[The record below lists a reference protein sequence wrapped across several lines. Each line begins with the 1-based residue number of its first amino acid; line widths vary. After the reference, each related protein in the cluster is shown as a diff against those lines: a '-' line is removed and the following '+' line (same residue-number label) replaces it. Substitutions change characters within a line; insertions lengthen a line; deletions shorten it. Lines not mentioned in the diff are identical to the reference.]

1 MILLVNKDKLV
12 IITTIIMMVRVKNLI
27 GGKFD
32 SIKLISPL
40 LKRQNNNNN
49 SKNSKAS
56 YLTNQNNL
64 YQPNSSSHV
73 KDKKLLND

>member
-12 IITTIIMMVRVKNLI
+12 IITTIMMVRVKNLI
-27 GGKFD
+27 GGKLD
-32 SIKLISPL
+32 SIKLILPL